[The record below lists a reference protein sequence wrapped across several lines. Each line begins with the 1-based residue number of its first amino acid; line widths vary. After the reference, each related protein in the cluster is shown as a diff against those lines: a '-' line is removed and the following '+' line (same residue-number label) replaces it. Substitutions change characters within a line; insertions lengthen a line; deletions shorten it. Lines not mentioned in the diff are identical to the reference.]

1 MADEPNK
8 ITVDKT
14 STQVTPESVP
24 VKNAKKTVSFVGR
37 ETSRDR
43 NEHGR
48 PRGRGGRPERA
59 KSEFAQSMVSIRRVT
74 RVVAGGRRFSFS
86 VTMVVGN
93 RMGKVGVGMGKA
105 GDTTLAID
113 KAVKHAKKHMLT
125 IPRTKGNSLPR
136 EVAAKY
142 ASSSVYIK
150 PAPGKGLSAGGS
162 VRTVLDLAGVTD
174 VNAKIL
180 SRSKNRFNNARA
192 AMLALSKI
200 K

>member
-93 RMGKVGVGMGKA
+93 RMGKA